1 MRKHIGFL
9 SKSAMVFTLP
19 AFIVLGTDGVWLWLV
34 SIIAIG
40 IMYMILSRRRKDVR
54 AIIDKVER
62 MPDGTYL
69 LTWGYFNPNS
79 DSIHVQLGESCLLT
93 HSGTALLLSK
103 DIPIHFAAGRHH
115 NVIQTVVMEDTKI
128 EWIIKNQRTS
138 AKPQGESPSVQL
150 NP

>member
-34 SIIAIG
+34 SMFVIG
-40 IMYMILSRRRKDVR
+40 IMYMILSRRRKEVR

-79 DSIHVQLGESCLLT
+79 GSIHVQLGESCLLT
-93 HSGTALLLSK
+93 HSGTALLLAK
-103 DIPIHFAAGRHH
+103 DIPIHFAPGRHRS
-115 NVIQTVVMEDTKI
+115 VIQTVVMEDTKI

-138 AKPQGESPSVQL
+138 VKPQGKSPSVQL